1 MDAPVLIGVAGG
13 ARDREVTSA
22 LLRTVLDGRDPYG
35 RVGIVGARELFDG
48 AEWLRRPDTAAELL
62 RIDEHV
68 RNARKSGLAYLILEL
83 DEASEPCR
91 RRLAPLRT
99 AGAGGAGTA
108 RTATRGLS
116 FSARGALADVGASA
130 AEAHYGYVQF
140 HVHTPTWDAPLAV
153 PLTGLFNLGPA
164 LGAVSSAVLLGVDAA
179 QIAAG
184 LIHAKV
190 SGHGELLFSPDHR
203 VFCLVEESRA
213 RRDAERFVAA
223 AREDYAVLR
232 LEVVRGAEAV
242 ATAVARAYACETGE
256 RTLLVLLDGP
266 SDALEDAFQ
275 AAVRAHA
282 RPAAGTR

>member
-83 DEASEPCR
+83 DEAAER
-91 RRLAPLRT
+91 GTRRLDLLCAV
-99 AGAGGAGTA
+99 GAGGAGTA

-164 LGAVSSAVLLGVDAA
+164 LGAVSSAVLLGADAA

-213 RRDAERFVAA
+213 RRDAERLVAA

-232 LEVVRGAEAV
+232 LEVVRGAGAV
-242 ATAVARAYACETGE
+242 AAAVARAYARKAGE
-256 RTLLVLLDGP
+256 RTLLVLLDGS